1 MSAINKKAEAAQQQT
16 ALAPNVAPARK
27 PVESTALNQRILVV
41 EDEPGIAEAYVQILK
56 STDTENVVP
65 LRRTSRS
72 AQVAT
77 EAPKPQQPTKAPERF
92 EVTVVHNAEDALA
105 EIKKAIAVGK
115 PYTMGFFDVLLGSG
129 MDGIELVKHVHEVDP
144 HMYAVF
150 VTAYSDRGVDAIQS
164 FLGDQNTT
172 RWDYLNKPF
181 SQGEILQ
188 KARNGVA
195 FWNLQREKE
204 MAEEYTANLQKQL
217 FESERTATM
226 ATVARGIGHE
236 FRNILTL
243 IIGKAEL
250 AGNLQSTDA
259 LKDSMK
265 MILNASYKASDVLK
279 RFNYLHNPQDQKVV
293 KRFMPASKPI
303 EEALLL
309 MNHQIRDHKVQICW
323 IRKKSCFVEANP
335 TSLMQVFV
343 NLLIN
348 SMHAMGKT
356 GQVDISVQQLD
367 DLIEIRFRDFGP
379 GCPPDILN
387 RITEPFFTTKGEQ
400 GTGLGLSISKEI
412 IEEEHG
418 GTFKISNHEVKGFEV
433 VITLPAVKAPPSEVK
448 DG

>member
-1 MSAINKKAEAAQQQT
+1 MSAIKKTEAT
-16 ALAPNVAPARK
+16 VGS
-27 PVESTALNQRILVV
+27 STAVTPPQRKAVDVTAPNQRILVV
-41 EDEPGIAEAYVQILK
+41 EDEPGIADAYVQILK
-56 STDTENVVP
+56 PSGSENVVP
-65 LRRTSRS
+65 MRRTSRS
-72 AQVAT
+72 AAVAT
-77 EAPKPQQPTKAPERF
+77 EAPKIAEPTKVPERF
-92 EVTVVHNAEDALA
+92 EVTVVHNAEDAMN
-105 EIKKAIAVGK
+105 EVKKAVAAGK
-115 PYTMGFFDVLLGSG
+115 PFTMGFFDVLLGSG
-129 MDGIELVKHVHEVDP
+129 MDGIELVKHVNEIDP
-144 HMYAVF
+144 NMYAVF
-150 VTAYSDRGVDAIQS
+150 VTAYSDRGVDSIQS
-164 FLGDQNTT
+164 FLGDKNTT

-195 FWNLQREKE
+195 FWNLQREKQL
-204 MAEEYTANLQKQL
+204 AEDYTANLQRQL
-217 FESERTATM
+217 FDSERSATM

-250 AGNLQSTDA
+250 STHLQTTDA

-265 MILNASYKASDVLK
+265 LILNASYKASDVLK

-293 KRFMPASKPI
+293 KRFMPASKPL

-309 MNHQIRDHKVQICW
+309 MNHQIRDNRLQICW
-323 IRKKSCFVEANP
+323 IRKKSCFVEGNG

-356 GQVDISVQQLD
+356 GQVDLSVQQLD
-367 DLIEIRFRDFGP
+367 DVIEIRFRDFGP
-379 GCPPDILN
+379 GCDPNILN
-387 RITEPFFTTKGEQ
+387 RITDPFFTTKGEQ

-418 GTFKISNHEVKGFEV
+418 GTFKISNHEVKGLEV
-433 VITLPAVKAPPSEVK
+433 VITLPAVKERVPQGSEAK

>member
-1 MSAINKKAEAAQQQT
+1 MSAIKKTEAQAS
-16 ALAPNVAPARK
+16 AAAVASQPARRQVDL
-27 PVESTALNQRILVV
+27 PALNQRILVV
-41 EDEPGIAEAYVQILK
+41 EDEPGIAEAYVQILQSK
-56 STDTENVVP
+56 GGENVVP

-77 EAPKPQQPTKAPERF
+77 EAPKPAEPTKAPERF
-92 EVTVVHNAEDALA
+92 EVTVVHNAEDALV
-105 EIKKAIAVGK
+105 EIKKAISAGK

-129 MDGIELVKHVHEVDP
+129 MDGIELVKNVHEIDP

-150 VTAYSDRGVDAIQS
+150 VTAYSDRGVDSIQS

-195 FWNLQREKE
+195 FWNLQREKQ
-204 MAEEYTANLQKQL
+204 MAEEYTANLQRQL

-250 AGNLQSTDA
+250 AANLQTTDA

-265 MILNASYKASDVLK
+265 MVLNASYKASDVLK

-293 KRFMPASKPI
+293 KRFMPAAKPI

-309 MNHQIRDHKVQICW
+309 MNHQIRDNKVQVCW

-367 DLIEIRFRDFGP
+367 DVIEIRFRDFGP
-379 GCPPDILN
+379 GCPPDLLN
-387 RITEPFFTTKGEQ
+387 KVTEPFFTTKGEQ

>member
-1 MSAINKKAEAAQQQT
+1 MSAIKKTEAQQQIAT
-16 ALAPNVAPARK
+16 ALSSQPARRQADL
-27 PVESTALNQRILVV
+27 PAYNQRILVV

-56 STDTENVVP
+56 STAGENVVP
-65 LRRTSRS
+65 IRRSSRS
-72 AQVAT
+72 AQIAPET
-77 EAPKPQQPTKAPERF
+77 PKQEAPAKHPERF

-105 EIKKAIAVGK
+105 EIKKAVASGK
-115 PYTMGFFDVLLGSG
+115 PYTMGFFDVLLGTG
-129 MDGIELVKHVHEVDP
+129 MDGIELVKHVHEIDP
-144 HMYAVF
+144 FMYAVF
-150 VTAYSDRGVDAIQS
+150 VTAYSDRGVDSIQQ

-195 FWNLQREKE
+195 FWNLQREKQA
-204 MAEEYTANLQKQL
+204 AEEYTSNLQRQL

-236 FRNILTL
+236 FRNMLTL

-250 AGNLQSTDA
+250 AQNLQTTDA
-259 LKDSMK
+259 LKESMK
-265 MILNASYKASDVLK
+265 MILNASYRASDVLK
-279 RFNYLHNPQDQKVV
+279 RFNYLHSPGDQKIV
-293 KRFMPASKPI
+293 KRFMPAAKPI

-309 MNHQIRDHKVQICW
+309 MNHQIRDNKLQVCW
-323 IRKKSCFVEANP
+323 IRKKSCYVEANG

-348 SMHAMGKT
+348 SMHAMGKS

-379 GCPPDILN
+379 GCPPDVLN
-387 RITEPFFTTKGEQ
+387 RITEPFFTTKGDQ

-412 IEEEHG
+412 VEEEHG
-418 GTFKISNHEVKGFEV
+418 GTFKVSNHEVKGFEV
-433 VITLPAVKAPPSEVK
+433 VITLPAVKGPESEVK